1 MNVKT
6 QASRRFSAPPKM
18 VYDLIVDATRFPR
31 TFTGYGPIPAVST
44 IVLDGPLRVGG
55 TRRISNADGSVLTE
69 HVTGLERPVY
79 HAYTLFG
86 FQPPFSWLVT
96 LGEADWCIHPTDNGT
111 EVIWRYAFTLTSP
124 LVYPIC
130 TLVIGFFM
138 RRAMER
144 CLANMAD
151 LLVTEVTRIW

>member
-1 MNVKT
+1 MIVKT
-6 QASRRFSAPPKM
+6 QATRRFCATPET

-69 HVTGLERPVY
+69 HVTGLERPLH

-86 FQPPFSWLVT
+86 FRPPFSWLVT
-96 LGEADWCIHPTDNGT
+96 LGVADWCIRSKDEGT
-111 EVIWRYAFTLTSP
+111 EVIWRYVFTLSNP
-124 LVYPIC
+124 LVYPLCMLLID
-130 TLVIGFFM
+130 LFM
-138 RRAMER
+138 RRAMQR

-151 LLVTEVTRIW
+151 LLAMEAART